1 MALDEDIEVSAQPSE
16 TSANQPNESLADQQL
31 MVSTETAS
39 ARITE
44 SDDKSQSGDSGD
56 NETASDN
63 SRRLKVATAATFT
76 GISCDL
82 G

>member
-63 SRRLKVATAATFT
+63 SRRLKVATVATFT
-76 GISCDL
+76 RISCDL

>member
-1 MALDEDIEVSAQPSE
+1 
-16 TSANQPNESLADQQL
+16 

-63 SRRLKVATAATFT
+63 SRRLKVATVATFT